1 VFALGPTLVKDPIR
15 FRVSA
20 LLDDRED
27 DPSQPSAIP
36 VVLTLLFLRDWLS
49 GGNGLL
55 LEPSRNL
62 TGPAIN
68 PCETDFVVV
77 SYGARPTVHTHMLVG
92 ECKGLGQIDA
102 GDLQKLGAVVGVIR
116 SSGLAADLV
125 LATTRDSFTDE
136 ELELCR
142 AYFESSSEHAA
153 LRRTPILLTS
163 TDLAKGPYERAGET
177 RDYKFE
183 GVNGLVRYSRDNYF
197 S

>member
-1 VFALGPTLVKDPIR
+1 
-15 FRVSA
+15 
-20 LLDDRED
+20 
-27 DPSQPSAIP
+27 
-36 VVLTLLFLRDWLS
+36 VLTLLFLRDWLS

-55 LEPSRNL
+55 LEPSCNL

-102 GDLQKLGAVVGVIR
+102 GDLQKLGAVVRVIR

-142 AYFESSSEHAA
+142 EYFESSSEHAA
-153 LRRTPILLTS
+153 LRRPPILLTS